1 MGTLMGTA
9 VGLELGPIVMLGT
22 SVEAKNKQTKKQ
34 RRRAA
39 NNWFIN
45 FKYCFAKQIDSNF
58 CSNIDQK
65 MLNKNKEKDK
75 TEMCVL
81 NLFNFFDLY

>member
-34 RRRAA
+34 RRRTE
-39 NNWFIN
+39 NNWFIY
-45 FKYCFAKQIDSNF
+45 FKYCFAKTTLTFLFNDW
-58 CSNIDQK
+58 QK
-65 MLNKNKEKDK
+65 MLKENKEKDK
-75 TEMCVL
+75 TEICVL
-81 NLFNFFDLY
+81 NVFNFFDLY

>member
-34 RRRAA
+34 RRRTA
-39 NNWFIN
+39 NNWFIY
-45 FKYCFAKQIDSNF
+45 FKYCFAKKKPLKFLFNYW
-58 CSNIDQK
+58 QK